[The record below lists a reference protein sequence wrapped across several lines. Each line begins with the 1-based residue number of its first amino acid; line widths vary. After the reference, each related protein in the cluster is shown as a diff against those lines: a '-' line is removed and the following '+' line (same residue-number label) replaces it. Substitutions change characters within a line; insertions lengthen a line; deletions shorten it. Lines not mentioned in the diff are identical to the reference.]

1 MTLQEINAQLIE
13 INNLYQSGQIS
24 APEYKSL
31 LEGLEISQ
39 VVCETAEE
47 MAFKEDLNKV
57 INHAINALSLIA

>member
-47 MAFKEDLNKV
+47 MAYKEDLNKV
-57 INHAINALSLIA
+57 INHAINAISLIA

>member
-1 MTLQEINAQLIE
+1 MTIQEINAQLIE

-24 APEYKSL
+24 PAEYKSL

-39 VVCETAEE
+39 VIAESAEE
-47 MAFKEDLNKV
+47 MQQKEDLNKV

>member
-1 MTLQEINAQLIE
+1 MTVQEINAQLIE

-24 APEYKSL
+24 PAEYKLL

-39 VVCETAEE
+39 VIAESAEE
-47 MAFKEDLNKV
+47 LQQKEDLNKV